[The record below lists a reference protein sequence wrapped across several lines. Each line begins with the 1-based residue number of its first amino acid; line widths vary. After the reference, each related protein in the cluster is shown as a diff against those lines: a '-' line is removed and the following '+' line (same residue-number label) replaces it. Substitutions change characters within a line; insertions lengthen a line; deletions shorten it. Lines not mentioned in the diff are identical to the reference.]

1 MKKFS
6 PPVLRQMVL
15 ASLLAPSVVLLT
27 PSAWA
32 QPQAPINPFTG
43 QPMQVATPAP
53 AAAPSAAA
61 PAPAQEAAPSTS
73 LSTLLGVGKPRP
85 VPAPAPVSA
94 PAPSPTPTP
103 TPAVSN
109 PVLVPGSSSATA
121 AAPSPLGAALRAS
134 SAPSAAGAA
143 GAAGATAPSVAVPAA
158 APAAPSFAGAE
169 LSNTPNPGV
178 TLKFDNADIYDVL
191 QVVLGDILKLDY
203 IIDPSL
209 QGRITL
215 KSTGAISMADIF
227 SALETALATSNIAI
241 VRQGKTY
248 KVLRD
253 AAAVRDSVAKQ
264 GVGPASLVMQII
276 PLQFVQA
283 NQLVNTLR
291 NFVGPQAAITND
303 PANKHLI
310 VTDRQANV
318 DKIIEMVKTLDVDYF
333 NHIQVKLLPLSH
345 AEAPEMAKE
354 LEGLFKTSGL
364 FNWAGTDAA
373 KVYVLPVVRMNA
385 LLVATANDKLMQA
398 AEQWVKTLD
407 AEPRNGLGAYVHV
420 YPVVNSNAPH
430 LANILQQ
437 LFGGAAA
444 PSNNTGASGL
454 PSANS
459 SAFGSASAG
468 GAGAGGLGAASGGA
482 ANAAG
487 TTRTIER
494 GGNVPSAAGSS
505 GSGTGLGGSVQ
516 VIADEGS
523 NSLIIRASAQDYQ
536 QIRKVLE
543 RLDSSPRQVLIQVM
557 VAEVTLTDTLQYG
570 VEWWLKS
577 ALSHNGKSWPGF
589 VGLEGAL
596 APRAT
601 SASGATPAV
610 LGNSSG
616 LNYAVFGS
624 AGQVIGMLNLLGQDT
639 DVNILSTPHVLA
651 SDGKI
656 AKVEVGN
663 EIPVI
668 TQTVSTPSSGTLLG
682 GSSFSTSNSVQY
694 RPTGILLEVKPNIT
708 SSGNVSLSIAQEV
721 SSIGNPVSTGGSQ
734 YPSFSKRKV
743 TTDIT
748 VEDGKTIM
756 LAGLIQNKNN
766 NEAVGLPGFKDI
778 PILGGL
784 FGSTKKTNEKTEL
797 LITITPYIVTSR
809 AEGERLTG
817 SFQESL
823 QKLRGML
830 MNNQTAPSLN
840 ADALPAKAFEL
851 PKAQPTSVAQPS
863 YYAN

>member
-1 MKKFS
+1 MNKLS
-6 PPVLRQMVL
+6 PPVLRKIAI
-15 ASLLAPSVVLLT
+15 ASLLAPSVALMASTVL
-27 PSAWA
+27 A
-32 QPQAPINPFTG
+32 QPQPLVNPFTG
-43 QPMQVATPAP
+43 QPMRAANPTPP
-53 AAAPSAAA
+53 DKAAPGA
-61 PAPAQEAAPSTS
+61 PEPAGNTP
-73 LSTLLGVGKPRP
+73 LSTLLGTHK
-85 VPAPAPVSA
+85 PAP
-94 PAPSPTPTP
+94 PTP
-103 TPAVSN
+103 
-109 PVLVPGSSSATA
+109 
-121 AAPSPLGAALRAS
+121 
-134 SAPSAAGAA
+134 
-143 GAAGATAPSVAVPAA
+143 GATPPPAA
-158 APAAPSFAGAE
+158 APTPTAKPASQDTTTTSTPAPSTPTGNTAPPSGAE

-203 IIDPSL
+203 IIDPSV

-227 SALETALATSNIAI
+227 SALETALSTSNIAI

-253 AAAVRDSVAKQ
+253 ATAVRDSVGKQ
-264 GVGPASLVMQII
+264 GVGPASMVMQII
-276 PLQFVQA
+276 PLRFVQA

-303 PANKHLI
+303 AANKHLI

-333 NHIQVKLLPLSH
+333 NHVQIKLLPIEH
-345 AEAPEMAKE
+345 AEANDMAKE
-354 LEGLFKTSGL
+354 IDGLFKTSGL
-364 FNWAGTDAA
+364 FNWAGTDAS

-420 YPVVNSNAPH
+420 YPVVNSNAQH
-430 LANILQQ
+430 LSGILQQ
-437 LFGGAAA
+437 LFGGTAA
-444 PSNNTGASGL
+444 PASNAGASTL

-459 SAFGSASAG
+459 SAFGNS
-468 GAGAGGLGAASGGA
+468 SGGA
-482 ANAAG
+482 AASLGSSGTGSTANAAAAG

-494 GGNVPSAAGSS
+494 GGNVPSAQGSTGTS
-505 GSGTGLGGSVQ
+505 TGLGGSVQ
-516 VIADEGS
+516 VIADEVT

-543 RLDSSPRQVLIQVM
+543 RLDSVPRQVLIQVM

-577 ALSHNGKSWPGF
+577 ALSYNGKSWPGF
-589 VGLEGAL
+589 VGLEGAIK
-596 APRAT
+596 PNVS

-610 LGNSSG
+610 AGSGSG
-616 LNYAVFGS
+616 LNYAIFGS

-656 AKVEVGN
+656 AKVEVGD

-668 TQTVSTPSSGTLLG
+668 TQTVSTPSSSTLLS
-682 GSSFSTSNSVQY
+682 SSFSTSNSVQY
-694 RPTGILLEVKPNIT
+694 RPTGILLEVKPSIT
-708 SSGNVSLSIAQEV
+708 SSGNVSLSISQEV
-721 SSIGNPVSTGGSQ
+721 SSVGNPVSTGGSE

-743 TTDIT
+743 TTDVTI
-748 VEDGKTIM
+748 ENGKTIM
-756 LAGLIQNKNN
+756 LAGLIQNKGNN
-766 NEAVGLPGFKDI
+766 VVTGVPGFKDI
-778 PILGGL
+778 PVLGGL
-784 FGSTKKTNEKTEL
+784 FGSTKKVRDKTEL
-797 LITITPYIVTSR
+797 LITITPYIVTNR

-830 MNNQTAPSLN
+830 LNNSTTPALN
-840 ADALPAKAFEL
+840 SDALPASAFEL
-851 PKAQPTSVAQPS
+851 PTAKPQSVAQPG

>member
-1 MKKFS
+1 MMKKFS
-6 PPVLRQMVL
+6 PPVLRQVAL
-15 ASLLAPSVVLLT
+15 ASLLTPSVVLLM
-27 PSAWA
+27 PSALA
-32 QPQAPINPFTG
+32 QPQVPINPFTG
-43 QPMQVATPAP
+43 QPMQMASPTTPPTPTATPT
-53 AAAPSAAA
+53 AAASA
-61 PAPAQEAAPSTS
+61 T
-73 LSTLLGVGKPRP
+73 G
-85 VPAPAPVSA
+85 A
-94 PAPSPTPTP
+94 PAPSNGLATLIG
-103 TPAVSN
+103 ASKSQ
-109 PVLVPGSSSATA
+109 PV
-121 AAPSPLGAALRAS
+121 LGAAVVS
-134 SAPSAAGAA
+134 TP
-143 GAAGATAPSVAVPAA
+143 VAVPAA
-158 APAAPSFAGAE
+158 ASTAPSSQPNAPTAAKATAAAAAQPAATPSVATAPLPATPTFAGAE

-203 IIDPSL
+203 IIDPSV
-209 QGRITL
+209 QGRVTL

-385 LLVATANDKLMQA
+385 LLVATANEKLMQA

-420 YPVVNSNAPH
+420 YPVVNSNAQH
-430 LANILQQ
+430 LASILQQ
-437 LFGGAAA
+437 LFGGAAT

-459 SAFGSASAG
+459 TAFGSSSAG
-468 GAGAGGLGAASGGA
+468 GAGGLGATGA
-482 ANAAG
+482 TAGTANAAAG

-494 GGNVPSAAGSS
+494 GGNVPSAAGST
-505 GSGTGLGGSVQ
+505 GSATGLGGAVQ
-516 VIADEGS
+516 VIADEVS
-523 NSLIIRASAQDYQ
+523 NALIIRASAQDFQ

-543 RLDSSPRQVLIQVM
+543 RLDSVPRQVLIQVM

-570 VEWWLKS
+570 VEWWMKS
-577 ALSHNGKSWPGF
+577 ALSHNGKTWPGF

-668 TQTVSTPSSGTLLG
+668 TQTVSTPSTGTLLG

-766 NEAVGLPGFKDI
+766 NEAVGLPGIKDI

-784 FGSTKKTNEKTEL
+784 FGSTKKVNEKTEL

-817 SFQESL
+817 TFQEGL

-830 MNNQTAPSLN
+830 MNNQTTPALN
-840 ADALPAKAFEL
+840 SDALPVKAATL
-851 PKAQPTSVAQPS
+851 PTAQPQSVAQPS

>member
-1 MKKFS
+1 MNKLS
-6 PPVLRQMVL
+6 PPVLRKIAI
-15 ASLLAPSVVLLT
+15 ASLLAPGVALMASTVL
-27 PSAWA
+27 A
-32 QPQAPINPFTG
+32 QPQPLVNPFTG
-43 QPMQVATPAP
+43 QPMR
-53 AAAPSAAA
+53 AAPPPDKAA
-61 PAPAQEAAPSTS
+61 PVTPEAAGNTP
-73 LSTLLGVGKPRP
+73 LSTLLGTHK
-85 VPAPAPVSA
+85 PAP
-94 PAPSPTPTP
+94 TT
-103 TPAVSN
+103 
-109 PVLVPGSSSATA
+109 
-121 AAPSPLGAALRAS
+121 
-134 SAPSAAGAA
+134 PSAAPPPSSAA
-143 GAAGATAPSVAVPAA
+143 PNPTAKPSSADAA
-158 APAAPSFAGAE
+158 APASTPTPGAATSSAPPPSGAE

-203 IIDPSL
+203 IIDPSV
-209 QGRITL
+209 QGRVTL

-227 SALETALATSNIAI
+227 SALETALSTSNIAI

-253 AAAVRDSVAKQ
+253 ATAVRDSVGKQ
-264 GVGPASLVMQII
+264 GVGPASMVMQII
-276 PLQFVQA
+276 PLRFVQA

-303 PANKHLI
+303 AANKHLI

-333 NHIQVKLLPLSH
+333 NHVQIKLLPIEH
-345 AEAPEMAKE
+345 AEANDMAKE
-354 LEGLFKTSGL
+354 IDGLFKTSGL
-364 FNWAGTDAA
+364 FNWAGTDAS

-398 AEQWVKTLD
+398 AEHWVKTLD

-420 YPVVNSNAPH
+420 YPVVNSNAQH
-430 LANILQQ
+430 LSGILQQ

-444 PSNNTGASGL
+444 PAGNAGASTL

-459 SAFGSASAG
+459 SAFGNSSAG
-468 GAGAGGLGAASGGA
+468 TTGTLGGSSTGSTANAA
-482 ANAAG
+482 AAG

-494 GGNVPSAAGSS
+494 GGNVPSAQGST
-505 GSGTGLGGSVQ
+505 GTGTGTGLGGSVQ
-516 VIADEGS
+516 VIADEVT
-523 NSLIIRASAQDYQ
+523 NSLIIRASAPDYQ

-543 RLDSSPRQVLIQVM
+543 RLDSVPRQVLIQVM

-577 ALSHNGKSWPGF
+577 ALSYNGKSWPGF
-589 VGLEGAL
+589 VGLEGAIK
-596 APRAT
+596 PNVS

-610 LGNSSG
+610 AGSGSG
-616 LNYAVFGS
+616 LNYAIFGS

-651 SDGKI
+651 SDGKV
-656 AKVEVGN
+656 AKVEVGD

-668 TQTVSTPSSGTLLG
+668 TQTVSTPSSGTLLS
-682 GSSFSTSNSVQY
+682 SSFSTSNSVQY
-694 RPTGILLEVKPNIT
+694 RPTGILLEVKPSIT
-708 SSGNVSLSIAQEV
+708 SSGNVSLSISQEV
-721 SSIGNPVSTGGSQ
+721 SSVGNPVTTGGSE

-743 TTDIT
+743 TTDVTI
-748 VEDGKTIM
+748 ENGKTIM
-756 LAGLIQNKNN
+756 LAGLIQNKGNN
-766 NEAVGLPGFKDI
+766 VVTGVPGFKDI
-778 PILGGL
+778 PVFGGL
-784 FGSTKKTNEKTEL
+784 FGSTKKVRDKTEL
-797 LITITPYIVTSR
+797 LITITPYIVTNR

-830 MNNQTAPSLN
+830 LNNTTTPALN
-840 ADALPAKAFEL
+840 SDALPAGAFEL
-851 PKAQPTSVAQPS
+851 PTAKPQSVAQPG